1 MVVKDRTLEMEKRR
15 EEMGRNSKRFS
26 FKKKNS
32 LMDILMK
39 KVQHI
44 ENELEVITNSVTE
57 VTKLQSNLYCSPFV
71 TATDLK
77 NMEKLS
83 DQILTKS
90 VQIRKDI
97 EALSTNNNGS
107 GETESHKKVC
117 VNQIERLSHQ
127 LREIMNKFR
136 SNQADYIDKTRSR
149 FQRKVDIISK
159 DDDPNIDMNNVD
171 FQTHSV
177 FTDDI
182 IIQMQTAKT
191 DLQEI
196 EEREK
201 ELHKLESQIHEV
213 NKLFKEMNVLVGEQ
227 GGMLNN
233 IEKNVEDAVHH
244 VTETKKQLRQA
255 KEYKTKTRK
264 KKIICGVILGVVIV
278 TIVVVIIVLVA

>member
-1 MVVKDRTLEMEKRR
+1 MVVKDRTLEMQKRR

-26 FKKKNS
+26 FKKKNEP
-32 LMDILMK
+32 MDILMK
-39 KVQHI
+39 KVQCI
-44 ENELEVITNSVTE
+44 ECDLKEISDEVVKVTQ
-57 VTKLQSNLYCSPFV
+57 LQNNLYCSPFV

-97 EALSTNNNGS
+97 EALSTKNN
-107 GETESHKKVC
+107 GETEANQKVC
-117 VNQIERLSHQ
+117 LNQMERLSHQ
-127 LREIMNKFR
+127 LREIMNTFR
-136 SNQADYIDKTRSR
+136 SNQADYIDKTRAR
-149 FQRKVDIISK
+149 FQRKVEIVSK
-159 DDDPNIDMNNVD
+159 EDDPKIDMNNVD

-182 IIQMQTAKT
+182 IIQMQAAKS

-201 ELHKLESQIHEV
+201 ELHKLENQIHEV
-213 NKLFKEMNVLVGEQ
+213 NKLFKEMNVLVAEQ
-227 GGMLNN
+227 GEMLNN
-233 IEKNVEDAVHH
+233 IETNVSDAVVH

-255 KEYKTKTRK
+255 KEYRSKARK
-264 KKIICGVILGVVIV
+264 KRIICGVIVCIVIAAIV
-278 TIVVVIIVLVA
+278 VVVIILTR

>member
-1 MVVKDRTLEMEKRR
+1 
-15 EEMGRNSKRFS
+15 
-26 FKKKNS
+26 
-32 LMDILMK
+32 MDILMK
-39 KVQHI
+39 EVKHI
-44 ENELEVITNSVTE
+44 EVELEVITNSVTE

-97 EALSTNNNGS
+97 EALSSNNNGS
-107 GETESHKKVC
+107 GEMESHRKVC

-149 FQRKVDIISK
+149 FQRKVDIVSK

-182 IIQMQTAKT
+182 IIQMQTAKI
-191 DLQEI
+191 DLLEI

-227 GGMLNN
+227 GDMLNN
-233 IEKNVEDAVHH
+233 IEKNVEDAVNH

-278 TIVVVIIVLVA
+278 TILVVIIVLVA

>member
-15 EEMGRNSKRFS
+15 KEMGRNSKRFS

-39 KVQHI
+39 EVKHI
-44 ENELEVITNSVTE
+44 EVELEVITNSVTE

-97 EALSTNNNGS
+97 EALSSNNNGS
-107 GETESHKKVC
+107 GKTESHRKVY

-149 FQRKVDIISK
+149 FQRKVDIVSK

-182 IIQMQTAKT
+182 IIQMQTAKI
-191 DLQEI
+191 DLLEI

-227 GGMLNN
+227 GDMLNN
-233 IEKNVEDAVHH
+233 IEKNVEDAVNH

-278 TIVVVIIVLVA
+278 TILVVIIVLVA

>member
-1 MVVKDRTLEMEKRR
+1 MVVKDRTLEMQKRR

-26 FKKKNS
+26 FKKKNEP
-32 LMDILMK
+32 MDILMK
-39 KVQHI
+39 KVQCI
-44 ENELEVITNSVTE
+44 ERDLKEISDEVVKVTQ
-57 VTKLQSNLYCSPFV
+57 LQNNLYCSPFV

-97 EALSTNNNGS
+97 EALSTKNN
-107 GETESHKKVC
+107 GETEANQKVC
-117 VNQIERLSHQ
+117 LNQMERLSHQ
-127 LREIMNKFR
+127 LREIMNTFR
-136 SNQADYIDKTRSR
+136 SNQADYIDKTRAR
-149 FQRKVDIISK
+149 FQRKVEIVSK
-159 DDDPNIDMNNVD
+159 EDDPKIDMNNVD

-182 IIQMQTAKT
+182 IIQMQAAKS

-201 ELHKLESQIHEV
+201 ELHKLENQIHEV
-213 NKLFKEMNVLVGEQ
+213 NKLFKEMNVLVAEQ
-227 GGMLNN
+227 GEMLNN
-233 IEKNVEDAVHH
+233 IEKNVSDTVVH

-255 KEYKTKTRK
+255 KEYRSKARK
-264 KKIICGVILGVVIV
+264 KRIICGVIVCIVIAAIV
-278 TIVVVIIVLVA
+278 VVVIILTR

>member
-213 NKLFKEMNVLVGEQ
+213 NKLFKEMNVLVSEQ

>member
-159 DDDPNIDMNNVD
+159 DDDPNIDMTNVD

>member
-159 DDDPNIDMNNVD
+159 DDDPNIDMNKVD

-213 NKLFKEMNVLVGEQ
+213 NKLFKEMNVLVSEQ